1 MKGDK
6 TMPDVYCSFDEMVP
20 TSDLKP
26 NPRNPNTHPD
36 EQVRLLSKII
46 TENGWRA
53 PITVSTRSGYI
64 VRGHGRLMA
73 ARYAGLDE
81 CPVDYQDYESDE
93 QELQDLIDDNRIAEL
108 AEIDDELLGDL
119 MAELEDAG
127 ADVELAGFTA
137 EQLEDMTEPDDVDA
151 VIEDTPDDDVP
162 TRCQNGD
169 VWALGEHR
177 LMCGD
182 STDGAQVAELMGG
195 ELADLLLT
203 DPPYNVALGHH
214 MHPSEAKQLHRRTD
228 GLVIENDS
236 WESVDEFEDFLV
248 KAFTNAS
255 ASMRAGA
262 AFYIW
267 HAHNWS
273 LPFFSAAG
281 RAGFEIRQCLVWA
294 KSTFAL
300 GRQDYQWR
308 HEPCLYGWKDGAAH
322 YFVDDRKQTTVFED
336 AAPNINA
343 MSKTEMRDLLRE
355 IFADRESTTVI
366 HEDKPSKSEEHP
378 TMKPVKLMARQVAN
392 SSKRGWLV
400 LDLFGGSGST
410 LMACEQLGRRCNTM
424 ELDPHYCDVILERWE
439 RFTGKSAE
447 RVATFTGGLD

>member
-1 MKGDK
+1 MA
-6 TMPDVYCSFDEMVP
+6 DVFCAHDAMVP
-20 TSDLKP
+20 TGDLKP
-26 NPRNPNTHPD
+26 NPRNPNQHPE
-36 EQVRLLSKII
+36 EQIRLLAKII
-46 TENGWRA
+46 VENGWRA
-53 PITVSTRSGYI
+53 PITVSTRSGYV

-73 ARYAGLDE
+73 AIRAGLEE

-93 QELQDLIDDNRIAEL
+93 QELQDLIADNRIAEL
-108 AEIDDELLGDL
+108 AEIDDELMGELIGDL
-119 MAELEDAG
+119 QVAG
-127 ADVELAGFTA
+127 ADMELAGLTD
-137 EQLEDMTEPDDVDA
+137 EDLEDVGDPDDVDA
-151 VIEDTPDDDVP
+151 VIEDTPPEDVE
-162 TRCQNGD
+162 TRCKAGD
-169 VWALGEHR
+169 VWLLGEHR

-182 STDGAQVAELMGG
+182 STDGAQVAELMAG

-214 MHPSEAKQLHRRTD
+214 MRPSEAKQLHRRTD
-228 GLVIENDS
+228 GLVIANDAFD
-236 WESVDEFEDFLV
+236 SVEEFQAFLTS
-248 KAFTNAS
+248 AFVNAA
-255 ASMRAGA
+255 ASMRPGA

-273 LPFFSAAG
+273 VPFFLAAG
-281 RAGFEIRQCLVWA
+281 EAGFEVRQCLVWA
-294 KSTFAL
+294 KNVFAL

-322 YFVDDRKQTTVFED
+322 YFVDDRKQSTVFED
-336 AAPNINA
+336 GMPDIGS

-355 IFADRESTTVI
+355 IFSDRESTTVI
-366 HEDKPSKSEEHP
+366 HEDKPSRSEEHP

-410 LMACEQLGRRCNTM
+410 MMACEQLGRRCYTM

-439 RFTGKSAE
+439 RLTGGTAE
-447 RVATFTGGLD
+447 RVATFTGIQD

>member
-1 MKGDK
+1 MAEVFCAYD
-6 TMPDVYCSFDEMVP
+6 DMVLVD
-20 TSDLKP
+20 DLRP
-26 NPRNPNTHPD
+26 NPRNPNRHPQSQI
-36 EQVRLLSKII
+36 ELLAKII
-46 TENGWRA
+46 KENGWRA

-73 ARYAGLDE
+73 AKLAGLEE

-93 QELQDLIDDNRIAEL
+93 QEVQDLIADNRIAEL
-108 AEIDDELLGDL
+108 AEIDQGMLDLMLDELCDI
-119 MAELEDAG
+119 G
-127 ADVELAGFTA
+127 ADLELAGFTS
-137 EQLEDMTEPDDVDA
+137 EEIEDMKHDDVDA
-151 VIEDTPDDDVP
+151 VIEDTPNDDVAS
-162 TRCQNGD
+162 RCQTGD

-195 ELADLLLT
+195 ELADMLLT

-214 MHPSEAKQLHRRTD
+214 MRPSEAKQLHRRTD

-236 WESVDEFEDFLV
+236 WESVEEFEDFLV
-248 KAFTNAS
+248 RAFTNAS
-255 ASMRAGA
+255 LSMRAGA

-294 KSTFAL
+294 KNTFVL

-322 YFVDDRKQTTVFED
+322 YFVDDRKQTTV
-336 AAPNINA
+336 
-343 MSKTEMRDLLRE
+343 L
-355 IFADRESTTVI
+355 
-366 HEDKPSKSEEHP
+366 HEDKPLRSEEHP

-410 LMACEQLGRRCNTM
+410 LMACEQLGRRCFTM
-424 ELDPHYCDVILERWE
+424 ELDEHYCDVIIDRWE
-439 RFTGKSAE
+439 RATGLAAE
-447 RVATFTGGLD
+447 KVSGK